1 MKSRFF
7 VLLVPFFAGIFFYS
21 SSAEA
26 GKLLDEAKGYFQAL
40 PETPAEKPGNKL
52 NKEKIELGK
61 MLYFEPRL
69 SRSGLISCNTCH
81 NLAGSGT
88 DNLETSIGHKWQKG
102 PRNAPTVFNAA
113 LHSAQFWDGRAS
125 DVEAQAQG
133 PVLADV
139 EMASTKELVLQRLK
153 SIPEYVVRF
162 EKAFPEDKNSLT
174 YEHMA
179 DAIGAFERTLLT
191 PSRFDGFLKGD
202 EKALSEDEKKG
213 LKLFMDTGCSS
224 CHNGVAVGGDSFM
237 AFGVVHPYQNQK
249 DAGRFNVTKAEGD
262 KYVFKVPSLRNI
274 ELTYPYFHD
283 GKVWTLEE
291 AVKIMA
297 WTQFDKKLSDEQ
309 TGLIIQFLKTLTG
322 TVKVELPLLPPSSS
336 GTPRPLTDAQ

>member
-1 MKSRFF
+1 MKSRNLIAF
-7 VLLVPFFAGIFFYS
+7 VIGSAILLFAPIAQADKVMEEARNAFAPLPSKAMEKS
-21 SSAEA
+21 SN
-26 GKLLDEAKGYFQAL
+26 
-40 PETPAEKPGNKL
+40 PIT
-52 NKEKIELGK
+52 KEKVALGK

-102 PRNAPTVFNAA
+102 PKNAPTVWNAA
-113 LHSAQFWDGRAS
+113 LHMAQFWDGRAE

-139 EMASTKELVLQRLK
+139 EMAATKELVLERLT
-153 SIPEYVVRF
+153 SIPEYVDLFKR
-162 EKAFPEDKNSLT
+162 AFPGDNSLT

-191 PSRFDGFLKGD
+191 PSPFDRYLKGE
-202 EKALSEDEKKG
+202 EKALSRESKKG
-213 LKLFMDTGCSS
+213 LALFMEKGCSS
-224 CHNGVAVGGDSFM
+224 CHNGAAVGGNSYM
-237 AFGVVHPYQNQK
+237 KFGVANPYQNEG
-249 DAGRFNVTKAEGD
+249 DPGRFAVTKDEND
-262 KYVFKVPSLRNI
+262 KFVFKVPSLRNI

-291 AVKIMA
+291 AVETMA
-297 WTQFDKKLSDEQ
+297 WTQLGIKLTPDEKVS
-309 TGLIIQFLKTLTG
+309 IVAFLKSLTG
-322 TVKVELPLLPPSSS
+322 TLKVELPRLPPS
-336 GTPRPLTDAQ
+336 TPSTPKPLTDIE